1 MKTINTLKSLNILED
16 LYNPT
21 IEKQIEV
28 SLSDKPY
35 TFNVMLTD
43 LKELPDCKISSWG
56 ANLWTRTTKGMK
68 YEQYKTLGTLQNAI
82 VNSIKTKIDTDGD
95 ITFSLSNVRYVF

>member
-1 MKTINTLKSLNILED
+1 MKTINTLKSLNISLED

-43 LKELPDCKISSWG
+43 
-56 ANLWTRTTKGMK
+56 
-68 YEQYKTLGTLQNAI
+68 
-82 VNSIKTKIDTDGD
+82 
-95 ITFSLSNVRYVF
+95 

>member
-1 MKTINTLKSLNILED
+1 MKTINTLKSLNISLED

-43 LKELPDCKISSWG
+43 LKELPDCKFHHG
-56 ANLWTRTTKGMK
+56 CK
-68 YEQYKTLGTLQNAI
+68 
-82 VNSIKTKIDTDGD
+82 
-95 ITFSLSNVRYVF
+95 SLDKNN

>member
-1 MKTINTLKSLNILED
+1 MKTINTLKSLNISLED

-43 LKELPDCKISSWG
+43 LKELDCKISSWG
-56 ANLWTRTTKGMK
+56 ANLWTR
-68 YEQYKTLGTLQNAI
+68 
-82 VNSIKTKIDTDGD
+82 
-95 ITFSLSNVRYVF
+95 

>member
-1 MKTINTLKSLNILED
+1 
-16 LYNPT
+16 
-21 IEKQIEV
+21 
-28 SLSDKPY
+28 
-35 TFNVMLTD
+35 
-43 LKELPDCKISSWG
+43 
-56 ANLWTRTTKGMK
+56 MK